1 LLSLFEPGTGAVA
14 WKDQS
19 DGRSPE
25 GGGDLYVAALPFRDG
40 LVVVA
45 SNGAVAL
52 LDAAGRRL
60 WEAIQAGCSVDDL
73 IGAGV
78 EQGLAIEV
86 ARANVSRAL
95 GSWSELGLLNGAGRE
110 AETASVLTPVL
121 PKRGGRKPA
130 LDAAYLLGDR
140 PVRVRCDDLVLG
152 KVIDAA
158 CGSYRVE
165 GVEDVLPCVD
175 LVEQNDG
182 LAIMVNDVA
191 VVRTEVGTQ
200 NQALARHRCLRA
212 MLEMARPSRQW
223 LGILHAS
230 AISFDGR
237 CVAFPGSKGSGKSTL
252 AAAMVAAGADF
263 VSDDYVPL
271 ERASWHVWPVP
282 YAPGVKQ
289 GSWHALRERY
299 PSFEEQPVYELDG
312 VRIRYL
318 NLDVSRIAPLSH
330 GLPVE
335 ALIFPRFEAD
345 TVLQERRMSAPEAFA
360 QLCHSG
366 SMLDRQP
373 EILAETL
380 GWIESVPAFQLLYGD
395 LDRAIEWIRLSLRL
409 E

>member
-1 LLSLFEPGTGAVA
+1 MC
-14 WKDQS
+14 
-19 DGRSPE
+19 
-25 GGGDLYVAALPFRDG
+25 VAALPFRGG
-40 LVVVA
+40 LVVVG
-45 SNGAVAL
+45 SNGVVAL
-52 LDAAGRRL
+52 LDAAGGRL
-60 WEAIQAGCSVDDL
+60 WEAVQAGCSLDDL

-78 EQGLAIEV
+78 EHGLAIEV
-86 ARANVSRAL
+86 ARANVSSAL
-95 GSWSELGLLNGAGRE
+95 ESWSELGLLGGAGRE
-110 AETASVLTPVL
+110 AKTASVLTPVL
-121 PKRGGRKPA
+121 PKRAGRKPA

-140 PVRVRCDDLVLG
+140 PVRVRCEDLVLG

-158 CGSYRVE
+158 CASHRVE
-165 GVEDVLPCVD
+165 GHDDVLPCVD
-175 LVEQNDG
+175 VVEQHDG
-182 LAIMVNDVA
+182 LAIMANDVA
-191 VVRTEVGTQ
+191 VVGTEVGTQ
-200 NQALARHRCLRA
+200 NRALARHRCLRA

-271 ERASWHVWPVP
+271 ERVSWQVWPVP

-289 GSWHALRERY
+289 GSWHVLRERY
-299 PSFEEQPVYELDG
+299 PGLEEQPVYELDG

-318 NLDVSRIAPLSH
+318 DLDVSRIAPLSH

-335 ALIFPRFEAD
+335 ALVFPRFEAD
-345 TVLQERRMSAPEAFA
+345 AVLQERRMSPAEAFA
-360 QLCHSG
+360 QLCHGG
-366 SMLDRQP
+366 SMLDRRP

-380 GWIESVPAFQLLYGD
+380 GWIESIPAFQLLYGD
-395 LDRAIEWIRLSLRL
+395 LDRAIEWIRLALRP